1 MNKKIKSVAVYC
13 GHQPGNNPEFT
24 KDAKLLGELLARN
37 KFTLVFGG
45 GNVGLMGT
53 VSTAALDN
61 GGQVIGISTTHVV
74 SLQEP
79 AHESI
84 DVKIVDGL
92 STRKQEMY
100 DLSDA
105 FVILPGGIGTLDE
118 LTDIMTKQQVGE
130 SCKPIFMM
138 NTAKYWEIFGE
149 VMVHMQQEG
158 FMTSMDDYNLHV
170 VNTPEELINNLKD
183 GDRFFTKCK
192 SL

>member
-1 MNKKIKSVAVYC
+1 MNQKIKSVAVYC
-13 GHQPGNNPEFT
+13 GHQMGNNPEYAR
-24 KDAKLLGELLARN
+24 DAKKIGELLARN
-37 KFTLVFGG
+37 KMTLVFGG

-53 VSTAALDN
+53 VSSAALEN
-61 GGQVIGISTTHVV
+61 GGEVIGISTTHVA

-79 AHESI
+79 VHEEIS
-84 DVKIVDGL
+84 VKIVDGL

-138 NTAKYWEIFGE
+138 NTAKYWEIFGQ
-149 VMVHMQQEG
+149 VMTHMQMEG
-158 FMTSMDDYNLHV
+158 FMPDADAYNLHV
-170 VNTPEELINNLKD
+170 VNTPEDLIAKLID
-183 GDRFFTKCK
+183 
-192 SL
+192 